1 MLRSKN
7 FENKYCV
14 VSKQP
19 QHVTVYFQLANP
31 GNLNDFKRVKFDCD
45 NSACKL
51 LGTTDCCIFKAAIP

>member
-1 MLRSKN
+1 MLRSRVFDN
-7 FENKYCV
+7 EYCE
-14 VSKQP
+14 VSKQL

-51 LGTTDCCIFKAAIP
+51 RNTADCCIFKTANP